1 MKASIDTPCFRRHG
15 VTGPT
20 HRRSSERSTGARF
33 NDEADASEEDAM
45 RRMLRGSLVPLAL
58 SALLLSA
65 CSGGSDSTTQA
76 SSTPKAGEKVE
87 LNYWSWAPD
96 MDKTVQVWNDSHP
109 DIQVTVNKQDGG
121 DPAVTKL
128 LTAIKAGSGAPDLMQ
143 AEYQAIPTMVAAG
156 ALADIKAD
164 IDPGL
169 QSKFAPGVWNSVT
182 LGTDAVYAVPQDSG
196 PMVFYY
202 RDDVFKKYNLTVPTT
217 WDEYAATARALHKK
231 SPKTFL
237 GTFSATDPGWFAGL
251 TQQNG
256 ASWWIIDG
264 QKWGVAID
272 SEQSRKVADYWGGL
286 VQEGVIDNTPMYTP
300 GWNSAL
306 NKGTQ
311 VGWLSAVWGP
321 GVLATGAADTKGKWK
336 VAPMPQWDA
345 AAPAAGNWGGSST

>member
-109 DIQVTVNKQDGG
+109 DIHVTVNKQDGG

-128 LTAIKAGSGAPDLMQ
+128 LTAIKAGSGAPAVMQ
-143 AEYQAIPTMVAAG
+143 AEYQKIPTLVWANAV
-156 ALADIKAD
+156 ADISKESNGLKA
-164 IDPGL
+164 
-169 QSKFAPGVWNSVT
+169 KFPDSAWNAMT
-182 LGTDAVYAVPQDSG
+182 LGS
-196 PMVFYY
+196 
-202 RDDVFKKYNLTVPTT
+202 
-217 WDEYAATARALHKK
+217 
-231 SPKTFL
+231 
-237 GTFSATDPGWFAGL
+237 
-251 TQQNG
+251 
-256 ASWWIIDG
+256 
-264 QKWGVAID
+264 
-272 SEQSRKVADYWGGL
+272 
-286 VQEGVIDNTPMYTP
+286 
-300 GWNSAL
+300 
-306 NKGTQ
+306 
-311 VGWLSAVWGP
+311 
-321 GVLATGAADTKGKWK
+321 
-336 VAPMPQWDA
+336 
-345 AAPAAGNWGGSST
+345 